1 MMQRWN
7 GWGDDS
13 IAHPMQ
19 RAAQRMLVDEL
30 GPGTPPQDAALDD
43 VLATVPTSR
52 LPAHSLVSVDLYER
66 LRHARGQS
74 LPDWVALRT
83 GRIGVFPDGVAH
95 PQRPDEIDELLD
107 RARTWGAAAIPFG
120 GGTSV
125 VGHVN
130 PQEGDTP
137 TVTIDMR
144 RMNRLLDIDT
154 ESRLATFQA
163 GISGPELEAQLRAVG
178 LTLGHFPQSF
188 EYSTLGGWIAT
199 RSSGQQSLGYGRIE
213 DLFAGGVMHSPA
225 GVVSLP
231 PLPASAA
238 GPDLRQL
245 VLGSEGRAGVITE
258 VTVRVTPLPESEE
271 FHAAFFPDFARGR
284 EAIRELAQEQFP
296 ISMLRLSTADETRVS
311 LTLAGHRRQLA
322 LLERYLGARGV
333 GSGKALL
340 LMGITGAHARR
351 VRRASLQMVRSHGG
365 VPLGRSLGTRWKKR
379 RFALPY
385 LRNTLWDMGYAV
397 DTLETATTWKA
408 LPGLMTAID
417 DALSGALPDERTLV
431 FSHISHVYPDGAAVY
446 ITYIFRSS
454 PDPDETLSRWRTLK
468 SAASQAITAHG
479 GTISHQHGVG
489 IDHRPYLE
497 AEKSA
502 AGLFA
507 LRAALGALD
516 PEGIMN
522 PGKLVP

>member
-1 MMQRWN
+1 MQRWN

-13 IAHPMQ
+13 IAHPVQ
-19 RAAQRMLVDEL
+19 PTAARMLADEL
-30 GPGTPPQDAALDD
+30 GPGTPPRDATLDD

-52 LPAHSLVSVDLYER
+52 LPAHSLVSVDPNER

-74 LPDWVALRT
+74 LPDWVALRS
-83 GRIGVFPDGVAH
+83 GRIGVFPDGVARPQH
-95 PQRPDEIDELLD
+95 PEEVDELLD
-107 RARTWGAAAIPFG
+107 RALTWGAAAIPFG

-137 TVTIDMR
+137 TVTIDLR
-144 RMNRLLDIDT
+144 RMNRLLDLDA

-163 GISGPELEAQLRAVG
+163 GVSGPELEAQLRAVG

-213 DLFAGGVMHSPA
+213 DLFAGGVLRSPA

-245 VLGSEGRAGVITE
+245 VLGSEGRAGVVTE
-258 VTVRVTPLPESEE
+258 ATVRVVPLPESEE
-271 FHAAFFPDFARGR
+271 FHAAFFPDFAGGR
-284 EAIRELAQEQFP
+284 EAIRNLVQEQLP
-296 ISMLRLSTADETRVS
+296 LSMLRLSTADETRVS

-333 GSGKALL
+333 GSEKAML
-340 LMGITGAHARR
+340 LMGFTGAQARRARR
-351 VRRASLQMVRSHGG
+351 VGLQVVRSHGG
-365 VPLGRSLGTRWKKR
+365 VPLGRSLGARWKKG

-417 DALSGALPDERTLV
+417 DALSGALPNERVLV
-431 FSHISHVYPDGAAVY
+431 FSHISHVYPDGAA
-446 ITYIFRSS
+446 TYVTYVFRSS
-454 PDPDETLSRWRTLK
+454 PDPDETLSRWKTLK
-468 SAASQAITAHG
+468 NAASRAIAGNG

-489 IDHRPYLE
+489 TDHRPYLE

-502 AGLFA
+502 AGLSA

-522 PGKLVP
+522 PGKLVR